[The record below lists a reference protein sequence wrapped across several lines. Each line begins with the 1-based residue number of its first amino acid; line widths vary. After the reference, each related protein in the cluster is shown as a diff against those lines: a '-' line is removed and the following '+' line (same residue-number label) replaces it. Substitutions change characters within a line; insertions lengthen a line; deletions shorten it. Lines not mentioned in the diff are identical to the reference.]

1 MCSDPNHVKDFRT
14 LTEAVIRME
23 TKLDNVLSFV
33 NDHEARLRVA
43 EAAIIVHKEAESGH
57 EDHDG
62 RLKTLESTTR
72 DLNTT
77 ISALKKILWA
87 VVLSVAAGVGAI
99 IVDIYKRG
107 YNG

>member
-23 TKLDNVLSFV
+23 TKLDNVLSVV

-43 EAAIIVHKEAESGH
+43 EAAIIVHKEAESDREG
-57 EDHDG
+57 HDG
-62 RLKTLESTTR
+62 RLKTLENITR
-72 DLNTT
+72 DLDTT

-87 VVLSVAAGVGAI
+87 VVLSVAAGVGVI
-99 IVDIYKRG
+99 IVDIYKKG
-107 YNG
+107 V

>member
-1 MCSDPNHVKDFRT
+1 MCSEPNHAKDFRT
-14 LTEAVIRME
+14 ITEAVARME
-23 TKLDNVLSFV
+23 TKLDNVLAIAG
-33 NDHEARLRVA
+33 DHEARLRVA

-62 RLKTLESTTR
+62 RLKTLENITR
-72 DLNTT
+72 DLDTT

-99 IVDIYKRG
+99 IVDIYKKG
-107 YNG
+107 V